1 MPLARERPRTPA
13 LPPPAPLPS
22 LTSALSRRAA
32 LFGAVTATS
41 ALAGSTARALP
52 LLRQEMISASDAD
65 LVALADELDRTLDG
79 AAYAMEIVHDEADQ
93 NARLRH
99 ADALTL
105 RIVSIAAAGPAGL
118 KAKGKAYLDSASHDV
133 MNGCEL
139 ATSLAEDVERL
150 NGGAGVTA

>member
-1 MPLARERPRTPA
+1 MPLTRERPRTPA
-13 LPPPAPLPS
+13 APPPTPLPS
-22 LTSALSRRAA
+22 LTNAFSRRAA

-52 LLRQEMISASDAD
+52 LLRQEMVPTADAY

-79 AAYAMEIVHDEADQ
+79 AAYAMDPVHDEADQ

-99 ADALTL
+99 ADALIL

-118 KAKGKAYLDSASHDV
+118 KAKGKAYLDSASYDI

-150 NGGAGVTA
+150 NGGAPIAA